1 MTSTHESLSS
11 SVDLIASVAS
21 PSQLDS
27 LETHRISTSLL
38 QNHQEKAILDAEE
51 LTDNQESAQ
60 ILLNE
65 YQDKGTQG
73 KEVIIQPQ
81 GVIAQG
87 QTDPEGLINTSIP
100 IEQENTEDAQAEE
113 VMDITSKVEF
123 IEAESLNE
131 VVGKEI
137 DANDVDSDDVDS
149 DDIEINVSADLTE
162 QVIPAEVAPPANG
175 FGNFGFCP
183 EILTAIES
191 MGYSEPSPI
200 QKAAIPELMLG
211 RDVLGQAQTGTGKT
225 AAFGLPLLAAIDP
238 ELRHPQVLVLAPTR
252 ELAMQ
257 VAESFN
263 SYAAHMPR
271 VKVLAIYGGA
281 DFRDQI
287 HHLRRGVQIV
297 VGTPGRV
304 MDHMRQGTLDLSNLR
319 TLVLDE
325 ADEML
330 RMGFIDDVEWVLN
343 QLPEQRQVVLFSA
356 TMPTEI
362 RRISQKYL
370 NSPAEVTIRQ
380 KGDDSSRI
388 RQRYL
393 TVHGPQK
400 LAALE
405 RVLEAEGSEG
415 VIIFARTKAITLT
428 VAESL
433 EAHGYDV
440 AVLNGDVPQT
450 QRERTIERL
459 RSGKVNVLV
468 ATDVAARG
476 LDVERIGLVINY
488 DIPFD
493 AEAYVHR
500 IGRTGRA
507 GRTGDAILFL
517 TPRER
522 RFLSGLERAV
532 ARPIEPMEVP
542 SNATINQHRL
552 DRLRLRLTA
561 QLQSQLGVVSNAETA
576 LTAKSAANLTSKEAT
591 KDSENDLAVESLKLT
606 DNSVLNSISKTP
618 NFSVSPASMPSQE
631 RVLLAEILQR
641 VAGEQSCTAEQLALA
656 AIELTLS
663 GKPLLLQ
670 GEESWN
676 RSAAVGRDGDR
687 SDGRR
692 PREANREPGRLM
704 MDGRGPRGE
713 RPPGPPEGHMERF
726 RVEVGWRDRI
736 KPGNIVGAIANE
748 AGLNGKAIGR
758 IQIFDTHTTVDLP
771 KGMPEDVFQGLR
783 QLRIMNKPLQI
794 SRIKD

>member
-60 ILLNE
+60 ILLDE

-87 QTDPEGLINTSIP
+87 QTDPEGLINTSTP

-113 VMDITSKVEF
+113 AMDITSKVEF
-123 IEAESLNE
+123 VEAESLNE

-137 DANDVDSDDVDS
+137 DADGIDSDDVDS

-162 QVIPAEVAPPANG
+162 QVIPAEVVPPANG

-591 KDSENDLAVESLKLT
+591 KDSENDLAVESLKPT

-758 IQIFDTHTTVDLP
+758 IQIFDTHSTVDLP